1 MKNKITINPNHPA
14 YLHCEM
20 ALTML
25 QQKVSAIQTEEQVR
39 EIARKELNENTP
51 FFWGCGSNHLWVH
64 HVAQPSERVFI
75 AYF

>member
-1 MKNKITINPNHPA
+1 MKNQITINPNHPA

-20 ALTML
+20 VLTTF
-25 QQKVSAIQTEEQVR
+25 QERVSAIQTENQVR
-39 EIARKELNENTP
+39 EIARQSFAEDTS

-64 HVAQPSERVFI
+64 HCQQPTERVFI

>member
-1 MKNKITINPNHPA
+1 MKSEITINPNHKA
-14 YLHCEM
+14 YLHCEI
-20 ALTML
+20 ALTVL

-39 EIARKELNENTP
+39 EIARKELNNSP

-64 HVAQPSERVFI
+64 HVDQPTERVFI